1 MSEAAAKKIEEEVNA
16 LKNELPICEE
26 AKTTSEALK
35 EILENTEK
43 IDEPFTTAFGEPNEF
58 HSNPKKGGCVIC

>member
-1 MSEAAAKKIEEEVNA
+1 MSESSAKKIEEEVDA
-16 LKNELPICEE
+16 LKNELSIRKE
-26 AKTTSEALK
+26 AKTTREACK
-35 EILENTEK
+35 DILEGIQK